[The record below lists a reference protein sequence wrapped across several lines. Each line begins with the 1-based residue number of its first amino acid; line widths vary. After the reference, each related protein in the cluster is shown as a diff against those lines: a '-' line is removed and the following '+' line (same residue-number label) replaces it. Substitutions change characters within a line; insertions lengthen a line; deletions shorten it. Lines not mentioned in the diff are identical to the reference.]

1 MATASLQIGSRG
13 IATIQGAI
21 GMVAGNATLPA
32 MGAAVTSGG
41 AFRVV
46 EFALRRGWAG
56 PDFLSAGDGQ
66 AGNPFAEA
74 AHNETVTTLPDGA
87 TLRFREAVPAFS

>member
-1 MATASLQIGSRG
+1 MATATLQIASFG
-13 IATIQGAI
+13 IATIQGAT

-32 MGAAVTSGG
+32 MGAAVTAGG
-41 AFRVV
+41 GFRVV

-56 PDFLSAGDGQ
+56 LDFLSAADGH

-74 AHNETVTTLPDGA
+74 APDETVTMLPDGA